1 MKISSKELRMR
12 TVKVR
17 YGKNYYKAVVELYKN
32 DRLSETITLD
42 FIEET
47 KIYEAQK
54 ALLDSSIENIIR
66 LLELQDV
73 KLEDIS
79 RYLSFVFMVPVTYH
93 EVY

>member
-1 MKISSKELRMR
+1 MR
-12 TVKVR
+12 TVNVL
-17 YGKNYYKAVVELYKN
+17 YGKNDYKAVVELYKN
-32 DRLSETITLD
+32 GRLAETITLD
-42 FIEET
+42 FIGET

-66 LLELQDV
+66 LLELQDI

-79 RYLSFVFMVPVTYH
+79 RYLSFVFMVPATYH

>member
-1 MKISSKELRMR
+1 MR

-17 YGKNYYKAVVELYKN
+17 YSENDYRAVVELYKN
-32 DRLSETITLD
+32 DRLSETVTL
-42 FIEET
+42 FLIEET

-79 RYLSFVFMVPVTYH
+79 RYLSFVFMVPATFN

>member
-1 MKISSKELRMR
+1 MR

-17 YGKNYYKAVVELYKN
+17 YSENDYRAVVELYKN
-32 DRLSETITLD
+32 DRLSETVTL
-42 FIEET
+42 FLIEET

-79 RYLSFVFMVPVTYH
+79 RYLSFVFMVPATFN
-93 EVY
+93 EVF

>member
-1 MKISSKELRMR
+1 MR

-17 YGKNYYKAVVELYKN
+17 YSENDYRAVVELYKN
-32 DRLSETITLD
+32 DRLSETVTL
-42 FIEET
+42 FLIEET

-54 ALLDSSIENIIR
+54 ALLDSSIENITR

-79 RYLSFVFMVPVTYH
+79 RYLSFVFMVPATFN
-93 EVY
+93 EVL

>member
-1 MKISSKELRMR
+1 MR

-17 YGKNYYKAVVELYKN
+17 YSENDYRAVVELYKN
-32 DRLSETITLD
+32 DRLSETVTL
-42 FIEET
+42 FLIEET

-73 KLEDIS
+73 KLENIS
-79 RYLSFVFMVPVTYH
+79 RYLSFVFMVPATFN
-93 EVY
+93 EVL

>member
-1 MKISSKELRMR
+1 MR

-17 YGKNYYKAVVELYKN
+17 YGKNDYRAVVELYKN
-32 DRLSETITLD
+32 DRLSETVTL
-42 FIEET
+42 FLIEET

-79 RYLSFVFMVPVTYH
+79 RYLSFVFMVPATFN
-93 EVY
+93 EVL

>member
-1 MKISSKELRMR
+1 MR

-17 YGKNYYKAVVELYKN
+17 YSENDYRAVVELYKN
-32 DRLSETITLD
+32 GRLSETVTL
-42 FIEET
+42 FLIEET

-73 KLEDIS
+73 KLADIS
-79 RYLSFVFMVPVTYH
+79 RYLSFVFMVPATFN
-93 EVY
+93 EVL

>member
-1 MKISSKELRMR
+1 MR

-17 YGKNYYKAVVELYKN
+17 YSENDYRAVVELYKN
-32 DRLSETITLD
+32 DRLSETITL
-42 FIEET
+42 FLIEET

-79 RYLSFVFMVPVTYH
+79 RYLSFVFMVPATFN

>member
-1 MKISSKELRMR
+1 MR

-17 YGKNYYKAVVELYKN
+17 YSENDYRAVVELYKN
-32 DRLSETITLD
+32 DRLSETITL
-42 FIEET
+42 FLIEET

-73 KLEDIS
+73 KLGDIS
-79 RYLSFVFMVPVTYH
+79 RYLSFVFMVPATFN

>member
-1 MKISSKELRMR
+1 MR

-17 YGKNYYKAVVELYKN
+17 YSENDYRAVVELYKN
-32 DRLSETITLD
+32 GRLSETITL
-42 FIEET
+42 FLIEET

-54 ALLDSSIENIIR
+54 TLLDSSIENIIR

-79 RYLSFVFMVPVTYH
+79 RYLSFVFMVPATFN
-93 EVY
+93 EVL

>member
-1 MKISSKELRMR
+1 MR
-12 TVKVR
+12 TVKVGYSENDYR
-17 YGKNYYKAVVELYKN
+17 AVVELYKN
-32 DRLSETITLD
+32 DRLSETITL
-42 FIEET
+42 FLIEET

-79 RYLSFVFMVPVTYH
+79 RYLSFVFMVPATFN